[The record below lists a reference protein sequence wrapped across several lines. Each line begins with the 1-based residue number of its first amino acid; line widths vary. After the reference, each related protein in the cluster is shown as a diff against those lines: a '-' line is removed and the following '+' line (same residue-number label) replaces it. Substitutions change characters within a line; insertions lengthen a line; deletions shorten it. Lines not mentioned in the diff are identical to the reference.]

1 MKFNFKKSAKQRVAN
16 VVYYDSDTKV
26 IYNNIGGNIVQYTKK
41 PHAKLRVST
50 LTPFDT
56 LLKAN
61 IEVPKTTDEL
71 DIEDFI
77 LEQTYKQLNIPSDST
92 YEISYFKV
100 ELNFDADHWSYDV
113 YAIDTA
119 QLEKNY
125 DDLLAKTQY
134 IDVITSS
141 AFLPMV
147 LYKKSKLDLIGNHI
161 FVYIGNNSGM
171 FAFYSKGE
179 PVYIKTLNSNIHRL
193 RIEFNQETSLEL
205 SSTEFENFISGK
217 QQEASE
223 YKQSIDTMLDKISRD
238 IEENILYIKR
248 VYPNIDP
255 TAIYYGMSIEYDN
268 DFLAFFR
275 DTFLVETKPF
285 NQLSF
290 TETTKGNQAIADIAM
305 FYADYYISNADS
317 KLPNFSYAKRP
328 KPLNQRE
335 SGQFVI
341 IAGGLFILSLLYPLY
356 NFGLAGF
363 FFFRADMLQK
373 EYDEVVFPQAE
384 EYRSRE
390 TQLKSQIENLQ
401 KQRVAISEDINSVR
415 GNMSDIHSWQVGYIQ
430 KSKVIDD
437 ILKVANNSKVSV
449 VKYTA
454 TSNNNQQLVVELNLF
469 AKTQDD
475 ITDFIK
481 TLSNQNAYKSVIT
494 EKIER
499 VAFLSDGSE
508 NPPKTTTPS
517 SPATRN
523 DATPTAANNA
533 NNNANKAGDNNAT
546 QLNPLSAEFDFSINP
561 DLSKKI
567 DRYLNSI
574 VKVVIR

>member
-1 MKFNFKKSAKQRVAN
+1 MKFNFKKSAKQRIAN
-16 VVYYDSDTKV
+16 IVYFDSDTKV
-26 IYNNIGGNIVQYTKK
+26 SYSNIGGKVVQYTKK
-41 PHAKLRVST
+41 LNSKSRVST
-50 LTPFDT
+50 LIPFDS
-56 LLKAN
+56 LLKVN

-77 LEQTYKQLNIPSDST
+77 IEQAYKQLNIPSDAS
-92 YEISYFKV
+92 YEFSYFKV

-125 DDLLAKTQY
+125 DDILAKTQY
-134 IDVITSS
+134 IDVITSI

-147 LYKKSKLDLIGNHI
+147 LYKKSKLDLIGDHI

-179 PVYIKTLNSNIHRL
+179 PVYIKTLNSNIHKL

-205 SSTEFENFISGK
+205 SSTEFEGFISGH
-217 QQEASE
+217 QQEVSE
-223 YKQSIDTMLDKISRD
+223 YRQSIHTMLDKIVRD
-238 IEENILYIKR
+238 VEENILYIKR
-248 VYPNIDP
+248 VFPNTDP

-290 TETTKGNQAIADIAM
+290 TETTKGSQAIADIAM

-335 SGQFVI
+335 SGQFIVV
-341 IAGGLFILSLLYPLY
+341 ACGLFILSLLYPIY

-363 FFFRADMLQK
+363 FFFRTDMLQK
-373 EYDEVVFPQAE
+373 DYNEVVLPKAE
-384 EYRSRE
+384 DYRSRE
-390 TQLKSQIENLQ
+390 SQLKSQIESLQ
-401 KQRVAISEDINSVR
+401 KQKIAVNEDINAVK
-415 GNMSDIHSWQVGYIQ
+415 NDMSDIYSWQVGYIQ
-430 KSKVIDD
+430 KSKVIND
-437 ILKVANNSKVSV
+437 ILKVANASKVSV
-449 VKYTA
+449 VKYTS
-454 TSNNNQQLVVELNLF
+454 TSNNNKQLVVELNLF

-475 ITDFIK
+475 ITNFIK
-481 TLSNQNAYKSVIT
+481 VLSEQNAYKSVIT

-499 VAFLSDGSE
+499 VAFLNDNKGTSKVNNVVIPD
-508 NPPKTTTPS
+508 
-517 SPATRN
+517 N
-523 DATPTAANNA
+523 DAKIATNNKG
-533 NNNANKAGDNNAT
+533 NNNAT
-546 QLNPLSAEFDFSINP
+546 TLNPLSAEFDFSANP
-561 DLSKKI
+561 NLSQKV

-574 VKVVIR
+574 VKVVVR

>member
-1 MKFNFKKSAKQRVAN
+1 MKFNFKRSAKQRIAN
-16 VVYYDSDTKV
+16 IVYYDTDTKV

-41 PHAKLRVST
+41 PSAKLRVSI
-50 LTPFDT
+50 LIPFDT
-56 LLKAN
+56 LLKAS
-61 IEVPKTTDEL
+61 IEVPKTIDEL

-92 YEISYFKV
+92 YEISYFKI
-100 ELNFDADHWSYDV
+100 ELNFDADYWSYDV

-134 IDVITSS
+134 IDVITSN

-179 PVYIKTLNSNIHRL
+179 PVYIKTLNSSIHKL

-205 SSTEFENFISGK
+205 SNTEFENFISGK
-217 QQEASE
+217 HQEAAE
-223 YKQSIDTMLDKISRD
+223 YRQSLDTMLDKISRD

-255 TAIYYGMSIEYDN
+255 TAIYYGMSIEYDD

-275 DTFLVETKPF
+275 DAFLVETKPF

-290 TETTKGNQAIADIAM
+290 TETTKGSHAIADIAM
-305 FYADYYISNADS
+305 FYADYYISNAVS

-335 SGQFVI
+335 SGQFVVI
-341 IAGGLFILSLLYPLY
+341 VGGLFVLSLLYPLY

-363 FFFRADMLQK
+363 FFFRTDILQK
-373 EYDEVVFPQAE
+373 EYDNVVFPQAE

-390 TQLKSQIENLQ
+390 TQLKGQIENLQ
-401 KQRVAISEDINSVR
+401 KQKTSINEDINSVR
-415 GNMSDIHSWQVGYIQ
+415 SNMSDIYSWQVGYIQ
-430 KSKVIDD
+430 KSKIIDD
-437 ILKVANNSKVSV
+437 ILKVASSSKVSV
-449 VKYTA
+449 VKYTI

-481 TLSNQNAYKSVIT
+481 TLSVQNAYKNVIT

-499 VAFLSDGSE
+499 VGFLNDGDE
-508 NPPKTTTPS
+508 NVPKTTIANNT
-517 SPATRN
+517 ATRGN
-523 DATPTAANNA
+523 SVSTAANNA
-533 NNNANKAGDNNAT
+533 NKTGNNNAT
-546 QLNPLSAEFDFSINP
+546 TLNHLSAEFDFSANP

-574 VKVVIR
+574 VKVVVR